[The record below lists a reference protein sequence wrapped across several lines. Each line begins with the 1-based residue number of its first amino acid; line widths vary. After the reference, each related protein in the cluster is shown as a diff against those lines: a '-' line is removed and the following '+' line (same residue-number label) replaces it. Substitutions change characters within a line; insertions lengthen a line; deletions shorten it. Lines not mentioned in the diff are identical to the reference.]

1 MSRKQ
6 ASFPRLAL
14 AAVLAG
20 VGTAA
25 GPVIATAAETEASPA
40 AAARVYAD
48 IAWAGYEDSLLRA
61 HTLRQAV
68 ADLIAAPSPATLAAA
83 REAWRESRIPY
94 MQTEVFRFG
103 NTVVDDW
110 EGRVNAWPL
119 DEGLIDYVA
128 GHPEAVNVIANRT
141 LLING
146 ETVTADPIDAGLLE
160 DVLHE
165 AEGLETNVATGY
177 HAIEF
182 LLWGQDLNGT
192 GPGAGERPAT
202 DFDPARCTGSNCD
215 RRVAYLRTAADLLVR
230 DLAWMADAWHEG
242 GAARTALLSQD
253 AGGIVRVIV
262 TGLGNLAAGELAGA
276 RMQVGLELHD
286 PEEEHDCFS
295 DNTHESHY
303 WDAVGLRNV
312 YLARY
317 QRIDGSQVAGPS
329 LSALVRAVDP
339 GLDRQLREAVDAA
352 IGRVDA
358 IREAAAGGK
367 AYDQLLA
374 PGDPDGERLI
384 GGAIE
389 ALIAFSEQLRSVGPA
404 LGVGQFQFEIEG

>member
-20 VGTAA
+20 VAAAA
-25 GPVIATAAETEASPA
+25 GPVATAAETDVSPA

-68 ADLIAAPSPATLAAA
+68 ADLVAAPSPATLAAA

-202 DFDPARCTGSNCD
+202 DFDPARCTGGNCD

-253 AGGIVRVIV
+253 AEGIVRVIV

-389 ALIAFSEQLRSVGPA
+389 ALIAFSEQLTSVGPA

>member
-25 GPVIATAAETEASPA
+25 GPVIATAAETDVSPA

-68 ADLIAAPSPATLAAA
+68 ADLVAAPSPATLAAA

-202 DFDPARCTGSNCD
+202 DFDPARCTGGNCD

-329 LSALVRAVDP
+329 LSALVQAVDP
-339 GLDRQLREAVDAA
+339 GLDRQLRDAVDAA
-352 IGRVDA
+352 IGRMDA